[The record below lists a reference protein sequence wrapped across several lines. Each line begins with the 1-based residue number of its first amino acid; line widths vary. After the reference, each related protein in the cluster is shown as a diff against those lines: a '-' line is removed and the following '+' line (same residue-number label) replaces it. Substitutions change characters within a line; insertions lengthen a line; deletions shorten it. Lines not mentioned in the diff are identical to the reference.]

1 MKNIILSLSII
12 ALFAA
17 CGGKSQN
24 ALETKRAELDSLNTE
39 MASLKEAIAAV
50 QLEITELDTA
60 ARPNAIAV
68 MTKAVT
74 KGQFKNPF
82 EIQALVESDN
92 NVMVSPEVPA
102 KLVRLFVKEGQRVS
116 KGQVVASLDGSTAS
130 SQISELEGSLSL
142 AKTNYE
148 KLKKLW
154 EQNIGSEMQYLQAKN
169 QYENLQ
175 NSIKTARTQLGKY
188 SLRSPISGTVDAI
201 MANEGELVGSMTG
214 GPVMR
219 IVNMSDIKLKANV
232 SESYV
237 GKIKKGQMVKVYYPS
252 LKLTSE
258 EKVSAVSDVID
269 LNNRTFSIYVEP
281 KGNKSSLK
289 PNMLAMI
296 TAYDFED
303 NDAISIPTKLVR
315 NDGTQDY
322 ILTVKT
328 NGEKKIVE
336 KTVVVIEQ
344 EFASKTII
352 KSGLETGAEIIT
364 EGYNSVIEGDE
375 VKVVTE

>member
-1 MKNIILSLSII
+1 MKNTTIIVILVASLT
-12 ALFAA
+12 A
-17 CGGKSQN
+17 CGGKTKSN
-24 ALETKRAELDSLNTE
+24 LEAKRAELDSLQTE
-39 MASLKEAIAAV
+39 LSALKNSIAEV
-50 QLEITELDTA
+50 QEEIVELDTN

-68 MTKAVT
+68 MTKEVS
-74 KGQFKNPF
+74 KGEFKNPF
-82 EIQALVESDN
+82 EIQALVKSDN
-92 NVMVSPEVPA
+92 DVMVSPEVPA
-102 KLVRLFVKEGQRVS
+102 KLTNIFVKEGQRVN
-116 KGQVVASLDGSTAS
+116 KGQIVASLDGSTANA
-130 SQISELEGSLSL
+130 QITELEGALSL
-142 AKTNYE
+142 AKTNYD

-154 EQNIGSEMQYLQAKN
+154 SQNIGSEMQYLQAKN

-175 NSIKTARTQLGKY
+175 NSIQTARTQLGKY

-219 IVNMSDIKLKANV
+219 IVNMNEIKLKANV
-232 SESYV
+232 SEAYV
-237 GKIKKGQMVKVYYPS
+237 GKINKGQMVKVYYPS
-252 LKLTSE
+252 LGIITE
-258 EKVSAVSDVID
+258 EQVSAVGNVID
-269 LNNRTFSIYVEP
+269 VNNRTFSVYVSP
-281 KGNKSSLK
+281 KNTKMLK
-289 PNMLAMI
+289 PNMLAII

-303 NDAISIPTKLVR
+303 TDAISVPTKLVR

-328 NGEKKIVE
+328 NGKK
-336 KTVVVIEQ
+336 KTVVKSIVEIEQ

-352 KSGLETGAEIIT
+352 KSGLESGSEIII